1 MPPQPATLEATL
13 ALFERLVIDLL
24 VEMGYDGSPPGRWQG
39 GKPQQRWRHRRDHQG
54 GRTRSRRD
62 SRQGICKFLEN
73 RRMSEN
79 NGDRVWVGDLDGY
92 VYYDDF
98 DSDDEHENQEE
109 LLETEID
116 EIGELQLLAGKTISA
131 RQLYQK
137 NISPS
142 EWRHALHQAEMTI
155 GFGPIKVHQETGADT
170 DSSVI
175 RFVKGMLNL
184 GRPYAVAR
192 YARWEHLD
200 YPSALTATLPHGIRA
215 LTNQLLAS
223 EGIER
228 TREIDASIRAVFEL
242 SEKSDMTAYRRAGI
256 LQTALHRIA
265 NDTPNHPG
273 GTKLDRKRMR
283 AILAL
288 ARLYF
293 SAAEL
298 RLISVEE
305 LRSLFRNYERDREIA
320 RREEVRLTTNG
331 RFIRSWR
338 LRHVHPL
345 VNFYPYSIRHGL
357 KRALAH
363 GVANFDRSTLV
374 NELAFAQCSI
384 FRMRAAGQART
395 LA

>member
-155 GFGPIKVHQETGADT
+155 GFGPIKEHQETGANT

-175 RFVKGMLNL
+175 RFVKGMLDL
-184 GRPYAVAR
+184 GRPYAIAR
-192 YARWEHLD
+192 YARWERLD

-215 LTNQLLAS
+215 LVNQLLAA
-223 EGIER
+223 EGITR
-228 TREIDASIRAVFEL
+228 TREAEESIRAVL
-242 SEKSDMTAYRRAGI
+242 KPCEKGEMTAYRRTGM
-256 LQTALHRIA
+256 LQTALHQIA

-283 AILAL
+283 YMLAL

-293 SAAEL
+293 STAEL
-298 RLISVEE
+298 RLTSIEE
-305 LRSLFRNYERDREIA
+305 LRSLFRNYELERVIA
-320 RREEVRLTTNG
+320 QRTQVRLTTNG
-331 RFIRSWR
+331 RLIRSWR
-338 LRHVHPL
+338 LRHVQPL
-345 VNFYPYSIRHGL
+345 LNLYPYSIRHSL
-357 KRALAH
+357 KRAVEH
-363 GVANFDRSTLV
+363 EPDCFDRTALV
-374 NELAFAQCSI
+374 NELALAHCGI
-384 FRMRAAGQART
+384 FRMRAAGKART
-395 LA
+395 